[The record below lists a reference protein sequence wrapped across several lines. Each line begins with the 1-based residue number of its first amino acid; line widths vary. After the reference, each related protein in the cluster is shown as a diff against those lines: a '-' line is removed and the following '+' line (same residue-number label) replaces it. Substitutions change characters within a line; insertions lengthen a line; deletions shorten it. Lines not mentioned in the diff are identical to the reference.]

1 MHRIEVVG
9 AVNLLWLAAF
19 LLIRY
24 LAEEGPATAGAAGAG
39 SAAGFFGW
47 VLPTGLVLFLV
58 AWGGYAIGRAAA
70 RRGR

>member
-24 LAEEGPATAGAAGAG
+24 LAEEGPAAIGAPAVSPTAR
-39 SAAGFFGW
+39 FFGW
-47 VLPTGLVLFLV
+47 VLPMGLVVFLV

-70 RRGR
+70 RRER